1 MSTTSP
7 MRRIAA
13 SQLIGSTV
21 DGVALSMA
29 VLYFHETVGIP
40 EATIGLVLAGGAALS
55 LLLSVPIG
63 MLADAIGL
71 RTAGL
76 ALSLIAAMALGL
88 YAIADGLPV
97 YAAGVACF
105 FVAQSALNAVRQAVV
120 GAAAAPEQRIRTR
133 AIVYTLMNA
142 GLGLGTVIGTLVIV
156 IDLRAVAIGAFVLAS
171 LLAIVAG
178 LVFLGLPRR
187 VRTGPSVAAARR
199 PGVVAL
205 RDRRF
210 MLVTGLSVVLG
221 VNMPVLS
228 VLLPLWV
235 ATRTGAP
242 EWIAALGLGINTL
255 LVLLFQTPLAGRL
268 RGDAGAARYAT
279 LAALAF
285 PVACVLIGAAGSLPA
300 LAAAAV
306 VLLGIVAL
314 TAGEIL
320 GGLAG
325 WHLAFHDVPAE
336 VQGQYQGT
344 FAMAA
349 SLSRILG
356 PLVVLPLILA
366 LGLGGWSLLGLAF
379 AAACL
384 GVATVAGRAPH
395 RAAVDAPLA

>member
-40 EATIGLVLAGGAALS
+40 ETTIGLVLAGGAALS
-55 LLLSVPIG
+55 LVLSIPIG

-76 ALSLIAAMALGL
+76 ALSLLAAAALGL

-156 IDLRAVAIGAFVLAS
+156 VDLRAVSVAAFAFAAVLA
-171 LLAIVAG
+171 LVAG

-187 VRTGPSVAAARR
+187 VRIGPSVTAARR

-210 MLVTGLSVVLG
+210 MLVTGLAVVLG
-221 VNMPVLS
+221 INMPVLS

-255 LVLLFQTPLAGRL
+255 LVLLFQTPLAGCL

-300 LAAAAV
+300 LAAAAI

-336 VQGQYQGT
+336 AQGQYQGT

-366 LGLGGWSLLGLAF
+366 LGLGGWGLLGLAF
-379 AAACL
+379 AAACV
-384 GVATVAGRAPH
+384 GVAAIAGRAAH
-395 RAAVDAPLA
+395 RGAGSAPLA